1 MTLIHPSAIVD
12 KGAELGSGV
21 RIGPFCHVTADV
33 VLGDD
38 VELIGHVTVLA
49 GTRLGAGSQV
59 YPNAVLGGA
68 PQNFKHKGGRTTLEI
83 GSGNIIRESVTM
95 HCGTDTSR
103 GKTSVGNNCLFMV
116 QSHVAHDCAIGDNVT
131 MANNSVL
138 GGHVEV
144 GNNVIISGAAAV
156 HQFVRIG
163 HHAFLGGCAAV
174 AGDVIPFVMAQGDRA
189 RLRGLNVV
197 GMKRSG
203 MARAQIFAIRKAY
216 KILFD
221 PQRPLAENIPIVRE
235 AFGDAPE
242 VMDIVNFLAVRE
254 HRLFTVPKR
263 SSSGIN
269 GDDGVDE

>member
-38 VELIGHVTVLA
+38 VELIGHVTILD

-83 GSGNIIRESVTM
+83 GSGNIIREGVTM

-103 GKTSVGNNCLFMV
+103 GKTTIGNNCLFMV
-116 QSHVAHDCAIGDNVT
+116 QTHVAHDCDIGDNVT

-144 GNNVIISGAAAV
+144 GNGAIVSGAAAV

-163 HHAFLGGCAAV
+163 HHAFIGGCAAV
-174 AGDVIPFVMAQGDRA
+174 AGDVIPFGMAQGDRA

-216 KILFD
+216 KMLFD
-221 PQRPLAENIPIVRE
+221 PQRPLAENIPLVRE
-235 AFGDAPE
+235 AFSEAPE
-242 VMDIVNFLAVRE
+242 VMDVVNFLAARE

-263 SSSGIN
+263 GSSGIN

>member
-12 KGAELGSGV
+12 KGAQLGSNV

-38 VELIGHVTVLA
+38 VELIGHVTILD
-49 GTRLGAGSQV
+49 GTRLGAGCQV

-83 GSGNIIRESVTM
+83 GSGCVIREGVTM

-103 GKTSVGNNCLFMV
+103 GRTTVGNNCLFMV
-116 QSHVAHDCAIGDNVT
+116 QSHVAHDCAVGDNVT

-144 GNNVIISGAAAV
+144 GNNAIISGAAAV

-174 AGDVIPFVMAQGDRA
+174 AGDVIPYGMAQGDRA

-203 MARAQIFAIRKAY
+203 IARAQIFAIRKAY
-216 KILFD
+216 RMLFD
-221 PQRPLAENIPIVRE
+221 PRRPLAENIPLVRE
-235 AFGDAPE
+235 AFAESPE
-242 VMDIVNFLAVRE
+242 VMDIVDFLAVRE

-263 SSSGIN
+263 GSSGID

>member
-12 KGAELGSGV
+12 KGAQLGSNV

-38 VELIGHVTVLA
+38 VELIGHVTILD
-49 GTRLGAGSQV
+49 GTRLGAGCQV

-83 GSGNIIRESVTM
+83 GSGCVIREGVTM

-103 GKTSVGNNCLFMV
+103 GRTTVGNNCLFMV
-116 QSHVAHDCAIGDNVT
+116 QSHVAHDCAVGDNVT

-144 GNNVIISGAAAV
+144 GNGAIVSGAAAV

-163 HHAFLGGCAAV
+163 HHAFIGGCAAV
-174 AGDVIPFVMAQGDRA
+174 AGDVIPFGMAQGDRA

-216 KILFD
+216 KMLFD

-235 AFGDAPE
+235 AFSEAPE
-242 VMDIVNFLAVRE
+242 VMDIVNFLAARE

-263 SSSGIN
+263 GSSGIN